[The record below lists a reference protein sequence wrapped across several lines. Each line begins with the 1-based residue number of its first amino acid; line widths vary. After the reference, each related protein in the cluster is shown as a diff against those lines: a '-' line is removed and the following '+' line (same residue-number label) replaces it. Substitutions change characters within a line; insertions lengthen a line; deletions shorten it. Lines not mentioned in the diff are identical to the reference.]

1 MAKGRIALFIEAPG
15 CGIITAYYADD
26 QLTAILDAGTLSF
39 VGLIHDL
46 RYAVR
51 TFRKDAA
58 FTLVAVLSLAL
69 GTGANS
75 AMFSFVNGVL
85 LRPLSVSRS
94 SEVLSITPAQ
104 SDNVMGGMSY
114 PDY

>member
-1 MAKGRIALFIEAPG
+1 M
-15 CGIITAYYADD
+15 TAD
-26 QLTAILDAGTLSF
+26 TLSF

-51 TFRKDAA
+51 MFRKDAA

-75 AMFSFVNGVL
+75 AMFSFVNGLL
-85 LRPLSVSRS
+85 LRPLSVSQPGD
-94 SEVLSITPAQ
+94 VLSITPTPFIG
-104 SDNVMGGMSY
+104 SVGGIAY
-114 PDY
+114 PDYLDFRELTKTMKDLVAFDLFRF